1 MYQAKRYI
9 LYISFLL
16 LIRTSCGRYYDVHF
30 ICEETVAQSGE
41 ITCLM
46 LPQRAVAGLVFKILK
61 GDV

>member
-30 ICEETVAQSGE
+30 ICEETEAQQVG
-41 ITCLM
+41 
-46 LPQRAVAGLVFKILK
+46 
-61 GDV
+61 